1 MTMAVIYA
9 RFSPRPNA
17 AESESVEMQLE
28 RCRAYCTGQGY
39 TVAAEHFDKDLSGG
53 RADNRPGLQ
62 AALKA
67 ACERRAV
74 LVVYSLSRLARNTK
88 DALALAE
95 RLQRCRADL
104 AAVREQIDTHSPM
117 GRFIFVILA
126 ALAELEREQIRDR
139 TSDAMQR
146 HQATGRRMSRL
157 DRAPYGWQP
166 DEAGPRRTGKD
177 GQERPARLIPH
188 PEEQAIIGRIQK
200 LCAEGLGLR
209 QIARALDEAGLS
221 CRGCR
226 WHHSTIK
233 AILGRA
239 GQLAAAS

>member
-1 MTMAVIYA
+1 MTTAVIYA

-17 AESESVEMQLE
+17 TECESVEMQLE
-28 RCRAYCTGQGY
+28 RCRAYCAGQGY

-67 ACERRAV
+67 ACDRKAV

-95 RLQRCRADL
+95 RLQRSRADL

-117 GRFIFVILA
+117 GRFVFTILA

-146 HQATGRRMSRL
+146 HQSTGRRMGRL

-166 DEAGPRRTGKD
+166 DDEGPRRTGKD
-177 GQERPARLIPH
+177 GQERPARLIPD
-188 PEEQAIIGRIQK
+188 PEEQAIIGRIRK
-200 LCAEGLGLR
+200 LFAEGMGLR
-209 QIARALDEAGLS
+209 RIARALDQAGLS
-221 CRGCR
+221 CRGRR

-233 AILGRA
+233 TILGRG
-239 GQLAAAS
+239 GQLAEAS